1 MFRDAAINDLE
12 FCKNVKLYEQVNE
25 KMAKCALTKFC
36 GQSWYLGPELAVFAL
51 FSDKVTDREKVDM
64 IMKMKKSDG
73 HWKKSLIPDTS
84 DIDQK
89 NITDFINSRSL
100 FSIHKINPDVFKF
113 MLHNHPSVWK
123 SDPDFRKVIIS
134 FVNDVAERYIAKKT
148 IYNGV
153 LSYSEN
159 ESQNIMQVS
168 EEHCN
173 RYTKKTKNNEL
184 F

>member
-1 MFRDAAINDLE
+1 MFLLRKQLHLSDEIQKSLEEFCLFCSLVYVKYWLLCALFRDAAINDLE

-25 KMAKCALTKFC
+25 KMAKCALTKFS

-73 HWKKSLIPDTS
+73 HWKRSLIPDTS

-134 FVNDVAERYIAKKT
+134 FI
-148 IYNGV
+148 
-153 LSYSEN
+153 
-159 ESQNIMQVS
+159 
-168 EEHCN
+168 C
-173 RYTKKTKNNEL
+173 
-184 F
+184 